1 MAKRAKARGYSC
13 VSRPGQASLAA
24 QERRSDLNAA
34 GGFSLVELLIVCAI
48 ISIVAAVAFSQFS
61 GRDQAGRLTRD
72 CARRIRERRAA
83 AIRLNSLT
91 EPTLLENY
99 RQPPISIDFAS
110 LSTTRSLQLEGT
122 GATSFSPPPAA
133 GGVGTWSYVYQGEE
147 LRLPAG
153 WTIAANSQA
162 LGAIPPIPLG
172 VPTTVISYTSDGRL
186 ATLPSAPSST
196 DPNVESPFPAIYLV
210 NGSEARAVAVHPSG
224 QVEIWQYDESAR
236 VWRGFGNRTVTA
248 SGS

>member
-1 MAKRAKARGYSC
+1 
-13 VSRPGQASLAA
+13 
-24 QERRSDLNAA
+24 
-34 GGFSLVELLIVCAI
+34 VELLVVCAI
-48 ISIVAAVAFSQFS
+48 ISIVAAVAISQFS
-61 GRDQAGRLTRD
+61 GRDQAGRLARD

-83 AIRLNSLT
+83 AIRLNALT

-99 RQPPISIDFAS
+99 RQPPISIDFS
-110 LSTTRSLQLEGT
+110 NFSTTRSLQLEGT

-133 GGVGTWSYVYQGEE
+133 GGLGTWNYVYQGDE

-162 LGAIPPIPLG
+162 LGVIQTIPLG

-186 ATLPSAPSST
+186 ATIPSALSST

-224 QVEIWQYDESAR
+224 AVEIWQYDETAR
-236 VWRGFGNRTVTA
+236 VWRGLGNRTVTA
-248 SGS
+248 AGS